1 VAQSP
6 EFPELK
12 FVRPRSWKAGRARPG
27 QPTLIVIHDTE
38 GSEGRDAAENGA
50 AYDARR
56 TDGVSTHF
64 FVDADSVVQCVLTK
78 DTAHH
83 AKSEGNIRGIGFEL
97 CGRASQTQAQWLDGG
112 LDLRLA
118 AKYVAKCCRKWGIP
132 ARKLTVA
139 EMRAGKKGIC
149 AHADVTAAWHQTD
162 HTDPGRNFPWTQ
174 FLAMV
179 QAELNPPEEEDLNA
193 DQDARLRRVEGHVV
207 AVANRLHAFM
217 QNRHEARFRVPGERA
232 DRVEPNKAGY
242 TIYDTH
248 NILTALASGADEA
261 SVHQEDGSSGTLSLA
276 PLYARLAADV
286 DEQAVAAHLAASLQS
301 VVISD
306 EQLAR
311 VLRPIVADVLRAG
324 ADGASQGG

>member
-12 FVRPRSWKAGRARPG
+12 FVKPRSWKSGRARSG
-27 QPTLIVIHDTE
+27 QPTIIVIHDTE

-64 FVDADSVVQCVLTK
+64 FVDADSCVQCVLTK

-118 AKYVAKCCRKWGIP
+118 ARYVAKCCRKWNIP

-139 EMRAGKKGIC
+139 QLRAGEKGIC
-149 AHADVTAAWHQTD
+149 AHDDVSKAWHQTD
-162 HTDPGRNFPWTQ
+162 HTDPGRNFPWAK
-174 FLAMV
+174 FIAMV
-179 QAELNPPEEEDLNA
+179 QSELNPEEDDMTPEQAKQLDRIEA
-193 DQDARLRRVEGHVV
+193 HVT
-207 AVANRLHAFM
+207 ATANRVFTMMLM
-217 QNRHEARFRVPGERA
+217 RHEAKYKVPGESA
-232 DRVEPNKAGY
+232 ERVEPNYMGY
-242 TIYDTH
+242 VVNDTLR
-248 NILTALASGADEA
+248 ILTGVVTGAEEVA
-261 SVHQEDGSSGTLSLA
+261 VHDKDGRLSLA
-276 PLYARLAADV
+276 PLYERLAADV
-286 DEQAVAAHLAASLQS
+286 DEQALAAALGPLLQSGVSMEQVVAAVRQVLREAA
-301 VVISD
+301 
-306 EQLAR
+306 AR
-311 VLRPIVADVLRAG
+311 VAA
-324 ADGASQGG
+324 

>member
-12 FVRPRSWKAGRARPG
+12 FVKPRSWKSGRARSG
-27 QPTLIVIHDTE
+27 QPTIIVIHDTE

-83 AKSEGNIRGIGFEL
+83 ARSEGNIRGIGFEL

-118 AKYVAKCCRKWGIP
+118 ARYVAKCCRKWNIP

-139 EMRAGKKGIC
+139 QLRAGEKGIC
-149 AHADVTAAWHQTD
+149 AHDDVSKAWHQTD

-179 QAELNPPEEEDLNA
+179 QAELNPPEEDDMPTAKEIAQAVWNTDNIVPAPWPVRTDDNPYWAPGTSMHHGL
-193 DQDARLRRVEGHVV
+193 GH
-207 AVANRLHAFM
+207 AIEANRRIAELAVKVDGM
-217 QNRHEARFRVPGERA
+217 VTIIATLA
-232 DRVEPNKAGY
+232 DALKAGGSL
-242 TIYDTH
+242 DT
-248 NILTALASGADEA
+248 AAVLAKLDGLAKQVAQLSAERDE
-261 SVHQEDGSSGTLSLA
+261 LN
-276 PLYARLAADV
+276 RKLAA
-286 DEQAVAAHLAASLQS
+286 AY
-301 VVISD
+301 
-306 EQLAR
+306 
-311 VLRPIVADVLRAG
+311 G
-324 ADGASQGG
+324 A